1 MVYTSALFWGTELQ
15 IKFFK
20 PLIISFKTFEVTKKF
35 IIKRLKSKSNHQNV
49 TKKNLWKLSNCCLN
63 KHYMWYHQK
72 MLLICVT
79 TTLELM
85 INKTVFEFYTE

>member
-49 TKKNLWKLSNCCLN
+49 TKKIL
-63 KHYMWYHQK
+63 
-72 MLLICVT
+72 
-79 TTLELM
+79 
-85 INKTVFEFYTE
+85 